1 MTPPRP
7 PYTPRQALAIF
18 KRAFT
23 HEGAVLPIRHFGQA
37 MADPEDPF
45 DDQDVLSV
53 RAAGAITT
61 PPELDAKRGEWVYRV
76 VGPDC
81 EGRRLAIIFV
91 PLDDRTVKLVT
102 GFHPDRRRA

>member
-1 MTPPRP
+1 MAP
-7 PYTPRQALAIF
+7 PYSPRQALAIF

-23 HEGAVLPIRHFGQA
+23 HEGAVLPTQHFREA

-53 RAAGAITT
+53 RAAGAIRT
-61 PPELDAKRGEWVYRV
+61 PPELDAKRGEWTYRV

-81 EGRRLAIIFV
+81 EGRRLAIVFV

-102 GFHPDRRRA
+102 GFHPGRRRG

>member
-1 MTPPRP
+1 MTSPVP
-7 PYTPRQALAIF
+7 PYSPREALAIF

-23 HEGAVLPIRHFGQA
+23 HEGAVLPTRHFREA

-53 RAAGAITT
+53 RATGAIRT

-81 EGRRLAIIFV
+81 QGRRLMIVFV
-91 PLDDRTVKLVT
+91 PLDDRRIKLVT
-102 GFHPDRRRA
+102 GFHLSGRRA